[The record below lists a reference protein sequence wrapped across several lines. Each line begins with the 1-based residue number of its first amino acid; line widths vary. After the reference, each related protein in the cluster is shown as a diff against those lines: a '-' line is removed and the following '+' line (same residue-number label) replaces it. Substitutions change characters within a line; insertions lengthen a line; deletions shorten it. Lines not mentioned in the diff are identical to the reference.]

1 MALAL
6 VTTLASALLTAMV
19 PASVTEET
27 LPHAHRMTQAAR
39 NAATTARNTPR
50 TPRPKPE
57 VGTRIVHPTRG
68 IGSVTEHMEDGR
80 VRVKYDDGDEHRYKR
95 SSWHKLSAVRV

>member
-1 MALAL
+1 MS
-6 VTTLASALLTAMV
+6 TRGTRRPQTAAPVV
-19 PASVTEET
+19 PASVAEEA
-27 LPHAHRMTQAAR
+27 LPQARQLTQSAR
-39 NAATTARNTPR
+39 NAAITARNTPR

-57 VGTRIVHPTRG
+57 VGTRISHPTRG

-80 VRVKYDDGDEHRYKR
+80 VRVKFDDGDEHRYKP